1 MARRRIA
8 VITARAG
15 AAEQWEILR
24 GIAQTA
30 FSADADVVVYSNLYN
45 YWTEDPQLTYENVI
59 YSLFD
64 PAGFDGAII
73 TPEAFRDMAVLDG
86 VVQKLRKEKL
96 PTVVIG
102 GELAGFDSVQ
112 SDDGDDMMRMAE
124 HLITVH
130 GLTDMDVLTGE
141 ADSPFARMRLDGV
154 RRAMAHHGLPLTDG
168 HIIYGNFWID
178 SGAALA
184 QEYLS
189 GARRL
194 PQAIICA
201 NDHMAYGLCD
211 ALIEAGVDIPGR
223 VSITGYDCSGGLSNS
238 RVYHYPLMTSCRR
251 DRFGMGAVTL
261 CRTLAEYTSVL
272 SEFFYLLY
280 GAESLELCLDAAWNS
295 PRYDGRDFLC
305 CRITAEGCSAPVS
318 AGRLVTLPEGA
329 LPAAYYVSPVCFQ
342 QRLFG
347 VTVLA
352 YSQPA
357 AYEVSFRDFSKTL
370 GDTLEFLRM
379 KNDIHYLTQCQQAST
394 LYDALTGFLNRRE
407 FEQQLA
413 EISAPVT
420 LHAVT
425 LRFPAGGEFLF
436 GENYQSEIIAVTAK
450 AIRRAAAQQDLR
462 CRAEEDAFVILCRQE
477 GTAFRQRLQV
487 MLNHALAGR
496 YDERQVLIT
505 YETAAAAPS
514 KELLSRL
521 LTAAVQT
528 SERAAATLAERSC
541 LPHYDAL
548 TGLRAR
554 VYAAPHHAPSLQD
567 AGKHL
572 CVSEGYFR
580 TVYRQCFGVSY
591 QQDCIAAR
599 VLKACWLLSETAMSV
614 YAIALECGYEDEKY
628 FARQFRQSI
637 GCAPMEYRKIHAGR

>member
-154 RRAMAHHGLPLTDG
+154 RRAMAHHGLPLTDV

-223 VSITGYDCSGGLSNS
+223 VSITGYDCSGGSSNS

-251 DRFGMGAVTL
+251 DRFGMGA
-261 CRTLAEYTSVL
+261 E
-272 SEFFYLLY
+272 
-280 GAESLELCLDAAWNS
+280 AAFS
-295 PRYDGRDFLC
+295 QS
-305 CRITAEGCSAPVS
+305 TA
-318 AGRLVTLPEGA
+318 
-329 LPAAYYVSPVCFQ
+329 
-342 QRLFG
+342 
-347 VTVLA
+347 
-352 YSQPA
+352 
-357 AYEVSFRDFSKTL
+357 
-370 GDTLEFLRM
+370 
-379 KNDIHYLTQCQQAST
+379 
-394 LYDALTGFLNRRE
+394 
-407 FEQQLA
+407 
-413 EISAPVT
+413 
-420 LHAVT
+420 
-425 LRFPAGGEFLF
+425 
-436 GENYQSEIIAVTAK
+436 
-450 AIRRAAAQQDLR
+450 
-462 CRAEEDAFVILCRQE
+462 
-477 GTAFRQRLQV
+477 
-487 MLNHALAGR
+487 
-496 YDERQVLIT
+496 
-505 YETAAAAPS
+505 
-514 KELLSRL
+514 
-521 LTAAVQT
+521 
-528 SERAAATLAERSC
+528 
-541 LPHYDAL
+541 
-548 TGLRAR
+548 
-554 VYAAPHHAPSLQD
+554 
-567 AGKHL
+567 
-572 CVSEGYFR
+572 
-580 TVYRQCFGVSY
+580 
-591 QQDCIAAR
+591 
-599 VLKACWLLSETAMSV
+599 
-614 YAIALECGYEDEKY
+614 
-628 FARQFRQSI
+628 
-637 GCAPMEYRKIHAGR
+637 